1 MEAGVS
7 CACPHCCWPHPNRR
21 APPSQPTADNFDNLA
36 PLVVIC
42 TLSALLPL
50 PLLRL
55 LPDGVD
61 QDGERDGGSDSDD
74 SEDSRKAD

>member
-1 MEAGVS
+1 
-7 CACPHCCWPHPNRR
+7 
-21 APPSQPTADNFDNLA
+21 
-36 PLVVIC
+36 VIC

-61 QDGERDGGSDSDD
+61 HEADGEREGGSDSEE
-74 SEDSRKAD
+74 SEDSRKAH

>member
-1 MEAGVS
+1 M
-7 CACPHCCWPHPNRR
+7 
-21 APPSQPTADNFDNLA
+21 
-36 PLVVIC
+36 VIC

-61 QDGERDGGSDSDD
+61 HDQEGETDGGSDSEG
-74 SEDSRKAD
+74 SEGSRKAD

>member
-1 MEAGVS
+1 M
-7 CACPHCCWPHPNRR
+7 CAHLPCLCCWPTIC
-21 APPSQPTADNFDNLA
+21 APPAADNFDNLA

-61 QDGERDGGSDSDD
+61 QEGDGERDGGSDSDD